1 MFGYLRP
8 CRLAFRVQRACR
20 RQAGLA
26 RPTNCISGPENHN
39 RILAVS
45 DECRPDNPAAPKVG
59 PAVECLVESN
69 IRVHDAFGYW
79 PVRSFRTSEAAAQA
93 YLHLYQTLG
102 GSRHPG

>member
-1 MFGYLRP
+1 M
-8 CRLAFRVQRACR
+8 QRACR